1 MQQVTGNADDTMW
14 SRTQYLDVNSYEQSW
29 ILMHKNVIVIG
40 MRIFQPTKA
49 LQADRNWLVISTG
62 LDSIYGDEG
71 LCSSLMKF
79 GDGHHTTRRLVTL
92 KTHFPSQEWS
102 TSEAFALYYQ
112 GFLEWDLGLGPNAT
126 WTKTDI

>member
-1 MQQVTGNADDTMW
+1 MNH
-14 SRTQYLDVNSYEQSW
+14 EQSW

-40 MRIFQPTKA
+40 MIIFQTTKA
-49 LQADRNWLVISTG
+49 QADRNWLVISTG

-71 LCSSLMKF
+71 LCSSLMRF
-79 GDGHHTTRRLVTL
+79 GDWHHTISHRLVTL
-92 KTHFPSQEWS
+92 KKHFPNCQEWS

-126 WTKTDI
+126 WTKTDR